1 MTGKLESRKER
12 PIVVGIVLRTVV
24 GKVVVAEVVLGT
36 VVGVERS
43 IRVASVTF
51 VWLEVVAG
59 LCIGSEVIGVAV
71 AVIVLVT
78 EVCGKF

>member
-1 MTGKLESRKER
+1 MGKLESRIER

-24 GKVVVAEVVLGT
+24 GKVEVAEVELGT

-51 VWLEVVAG
+51 VWLEVVVG
-59 LCIGSEVIGVAV
+59 LSKGSEVIGLTVV
-71 AVIVLVT
+71 VIVLVT
-78 EVCGKF
+78 EV